1 MITVTTLVSAS
12 ELEVNFS
19 RDVSVKNIHD
29 YLTFIYRPYMQ
40 LGVFSFCEFRGTRLP
55 IIGKTNCKE
64 LMEAI
69 QVLYNLQINKIRKLE
84 QACSPL
90 SSVLDLCNTQ
100 EGKELL
106 DILTGRLT
114 AHSTYY
120 NTIYNSSLIDKK
132 TINQVTERPQKY
144 VLAEINLHH

>member
-19 RDVSVKNIHD
+19 RNVSVKNIHD

-55 IIGKTNCKE
+55 IIGKTNCTE
-64 LMEAI
+64 LTEAF
-69 QVLYNLQINKIRKLE
+69 QALYHLQINRIRKLE

-106 DILTGRLT
+106 DILAGRLT
-114 AHSTYY
+114 VHSTYY
-120 NTIYNSSLIDKK
+120 NTICNTSLVDEK
-132 TINQVTERPQKY
+132 TINQVIERPQKY